1 MLIANISIDLTK
13 IDKSK
18 IKQHQNGAKY
28 YSLDV
33 IINDTANEWGQDVS
47 VKEPQSKEEKERKDK
62 FIYVGNGKVVYRKD
76 VVPAPQ
82 TEVPAKIHDQKND
95 GSDLPF

>member
-62 FIYVGNGKVVYRKD
+62 FIYVGNGHD
-76 VVPAPQ
+76 S
-82 TEVPAKIHDQKND
+82 PAKQQP
-95 GSDLPF
+95 ST

>member
-13 IDKSK
+13 IDKDRILEHK
-18 IKQHQNGAKY
+18 NGAKY

-47 VKEPQSKEEKERKDK
+47 VKQSQTKEEKERKDK
-62 FIYVGNGKVVYRKD
+62 FIYIGNGKVVYRKD
-76 VVPAPQ
+76 TVPAPKN
-82 TEVPAKIHDQKND
+82 EIPAKINEQPDN
-95 GSDLPF
+95 DLPF

>member
-18 IKQHQNGAKY
+18 IKHHQNGAKY
-28 YSLDV
+28 YSLDI
-33 IINDTANEWGQDVS
+33 IINDTQNEWGQDVS
-47 VKEPQSKEEKERKDK
+47 VKQGQTKEERERKDK
-62 FIYVGNGKVVYRKD
+62 FVYLGNGKVVYRQD

-82 TEVPAKIHDQKND
+82 SDVPAKIKDQKND

>member
-18 IKQHQNGAKY
+18 INNHSNGSKY

-33 IINDTANEWGQDVS
+33 IINDEKDTYGNDVAVKQGQT
-47 VKEPQSKEEKERKDK
+47 KEERERRDK
-62 FIYVGNGKVVYRKD
+62 FVYLGNGKVVYKA
-76 VVPAPQ
+76 VPAPKN
-82 TEVPAKIHDQKND
+82 EIPAKINEQDS
-95 GSDLPF
+95 SDLPF